1 MSPTMNTKLKRIA
14 AILWTACLLCTLLSW
29 PSAAQTSRGAD
40 IAVVV
45 NPDTPVSDLSLA
57 EVRKVLLGE
66 RQYWNSKLPVVLL
79 IRAPVARERDV
90 VLRVIYQMSEE
101 EFKQFW
107 VAKIFRAEAATPPK
121 IVYSN
126 DMQYELVAAIP
137 GAIAFVDAR
146 NVRPGLKVLRVD
158 GHLPGDPNYPLR

>member
-1 MSPTMNTKLKRIA
+1 MDKTIKRIVVL
-14 AILWTACLLCTLLSW
+14 LWTLYWVAAVLAW
-29 PSAAQTSRGAD
+29 PSAAQTTRGVD

-45 NPDTPVSDLSLA
+45 HPDTPISDLSLA

-66 RQYWNSKLPVVLL
+66 RQYWSAKLPVVLL

-90 VLRVIYQMSEE
+90 VLRVIYQMSESQ
-101 EFKQFW
+101 FKQYW

-126 DMQYELVAAIP
+126 DIQLELVAAMP
-137 GAIAFVDAR
+137 GSIALVDAR
-146 NVRPGLKVLRVD
+146 NMRPGLKVLRID
-158 GHLPGDPNYPLR
+158 GQLPGDRNYPLR

>member
-1 MSPTMNTKLKRIA
+1 MNATYKRFV
-14 AILWTACLLCTLLSW
+14 AILWAILLLSTILHR
-29 PSAAQTSRGAD
+29 PSAAQTGRGDD

-45 NPDTPVSDLSLA
+45 HPDTPVDDLSLA

-90 VLRVIYQMSEE
+90 VLRIIYQMTETQ
-101 EFKQFW
+101 FKQFW
-107 VAKIFRAEAATPPK
+107 VAKIFRAEAASPPK

-126 DMQYELVAAIP
+126 DMQYELVAAMP
-137 GAIAFVDAR
+137 GSIAFIDAR

-158 GHLPGDPNYPLR
+158 GHLPGERDYPLR

>member
-1 MSPTMNTKLKRIA
+1 MKPKIKRAVKLLWIP
-14 AILWTACLLCTLLSW
+14 ILICLSVLR
-29 PSAAQTSRGAD
+29 PSAAQTSRRAD

-45 NPDTPVSDLSLA
+45 HPDTPVTDLSLA

-66 RQYWNSKLPVVLL
+66 RQYWNSRLPVTLL

-90 VLRVIYQMSEE
+90 VLRVIYQMTEAQ
-101 EFKQFW
+101 FKQYW
-107 VAKIFRAEAATPPK
+107 VAKIFRAEVASPPK

-126 DMQYELVAAIP
+126 DMQYDLVTAIP

-146 NVRPGLKVLRVD
+146 NVPAGMKVLRVD
-158 GHLPGDPNYPLR
+158 GHLPGDRDYPLK

>member
-1 MSPTMNTKLKRIA
+1 MNATYKRA
-14 AILWTACLLCTLLSW
+14 VAILVIMISLTMAVQC
-29 PSAAQTSRGAD
+29 PSSAQTARGGD

-45 NPDTPVSDLSLA
+45 NPDTPVNDLSLS

-66 RQYWNSKLPVVLL
+66 RQYWNSKLPVTLL

-90 VLRVIYQMSEE
+90 VLRVIYQMSEAQ
-101 EFKQFW
+101 FKQYW
-107 VAKIFRAEAATPPK
+107 VAKIFRAEAASPPK

-126 DMQYELVAAIP
+126 DMQYELVTAIP

-146 NVRPGLKVLRVD
+146 AVRPGAKVLRVD
-158 GHLPGDPNYPLR
+158 GHLPGDKNYPLR

>member
-1 MSPTMNTKLKRIA
+1 MNVTNKRIV
-14 AILWTACLLCTLLSW
+14 AILWTMFWLSALFQW
-29 PSAAQTSRGAD
+29 PSSAQTTRGAD

-45 NPDTPVSDLSLA
+45 HPDTPVSDLSLA
-57 EVRKVLLGE
+57 EVRKVLLGD

-90 VLRVIYQMSEE
+90 VLRVIYQMTETQ
-101 EFKQFW
+101 FKQFW

-158 GHLPGDPNYPLR
+158 GHLPGDRDYPLR